1 MSQSQTSSVIRSL
14 ETVRERVKQRLT
26 KVPEYRA
33 FLAIDKPMAEIADVP
48 DLLSH
53 LETAKQKILDRLK
66 LTVEYQALLM
76 VDNAIKEISGVL
88 EIVGEET
95 SSDAVPAQAAAPAPS
110 PTKAPIAVATEAPI
124 VGLAALVQE
133 SFAVQLANEVRLAGD
148 GRSEPVEAK
157 VA

>member
-1 MSQSQTSSVIRSL
+1 MSQSQTSNVIRSL
-14 ETVRERVKQRLT
+14 ENVRERVKQRLT

-33 FLAIDKPMAEIADVP
+33 FLAIDKPMAEVADIP
-48 DLLSH
+48 DLLPP

-66 LTVEYQALLM
+66 LTVEYQALLT

-95 SSDAVPAQAAAPAPS
+95 SLDAVQVAAPAP
-110 PTKAPIAVATEAPI
+110 PPAKAPTAVPTEAPI

-133 SFAVQLANEVRLAGD
+133 SFAVQLANEVRSAGD
-148 GRSEPVEAK
+148 GRSEPAEAK

>member
-14 ETVRERVKQRLT
+14 ENVRERVKQRLT

-33 FLAIDKPMAEIADVP
+33 FLAIDKPMAEVADIP
-48 DLLSH
+48 DLVSH

-66 LTVEYQALLM
+66 LTVEYQALLT
-76 VDNAIKEISGVL
+76 VDNAMKEISGVL
-88 EIVGEET
+88 EIIGEET
-95 SSDAVPAQAAAPAPS
+95 SLNAAPAQAAAPAPS
-110 PTKAPIAVATEAPI
+110 PAKAPTAVPTEAPM

-133 SFAVQLANEVRLAGD
+133 SFAVQLANEVRSAGD
-148 GRSEPVEAK
+148 GRSESPEAK